1 MHARITFLNRASER
15 GCNRVGFTRCRVL
28 FGLESLEV
36 CKRSS
41 TYASALLPIHVF
53 TFKPCEKCTFLGLA
67 GLCFRVPGFQRHDF
81 VAIGLN
87 GIFFAFSGVIWSN
100 ANRRHEVK
108 QVVIVKKF
116 LPLFGT
122 FLLPIGL
129 LLPFLAYESS
139 FARSAS
145 PDSAKPSNSL
155 VAFDKPITMDVG
167 GYVSGDYF
175 GQTIKSVSP
184 AMSLGLSEV
193 DATVCVGGN
202 GAASVAVKIHPN
214 LDSFSLYQA
223 TVQCKSAGL
232 PLLFLFGQQT
242 FNHGLATTRL
252 ISDPLIVSDVELVAP
267 GVSLLYPAGI
277 FLPCASFVVGQ
288 HPAAADSARKIPDYR
303 CVVGLDMSL
312 PHKSILRVSSLVSQY
327 QCDVDGA
334 FSLNFWNLGIDGE
347 LYSQL
352 FGSDSTKNPAG
363 YYLGVQLGGLKCV
376 GIAARYDGRSPDRFV
391 HLDQRICGGLVLN
404 FKENVYCAAELS
416 YVKPGGPS
424 AGSYR
429 EVRLEV
435 GLRKRVQLSGFHRR
449 TLARI

>member
-1 MHARITFLNRASER
+1 
-15 GCNRVGFTRCRVL
+15 
-28 FGLESLEV
+28 
-36 CKRSS
+36 
-41 TYASALLPIHVF
+41 
-53 TFKPCEKCTFLGLA
+53 
-67 GLCFRVPGFQRHDF
+67 
-81 VAIGLN
+81 
-87 GIFFAFSGVIWSN
+87 
-100 ANRRHEVK
+100 
-108 QVVIVKKF
+108 
-116 LPLFGT
+116 
-122 FLLPIGL
+122 
-129 LLPFLAYESS
+129 
-139 FARSAS
+139 
-145 PDSAKPSNSL
+145 
-155 VAFDKPITMDVG
+155 
-167 GYVSGDYF
+167 
-175 GQTIKSVSP
+175 
-184 AMSLGLSEV
+184 MSLGLSEV

-391 HLDQRICGGLVLN
+391 HLDQRI
-404 FKENVYCAAELS
+404 AEGWFS
-416 YVKPGGPS
+416 TSKKTFTAP
-424 AGSYR
+424 R
-429 EVRLEV
+429 NC
-435 GLRKRVQLSGFHRR
+435 R
-449 TLARI
+449 T